1 MHSLSLRVNGR
12 TYQHEVDDRQLLV
25 YHLRE
30 SLGLTGTHV
39 GCVIGECGA
48 CSVLVD
54 GELVKSCLLLAVQ
67 ADGCD
72 VTTVEGLGEPDALTV
87 VQSAFVE
94 EYGLQCGYC
103 TPGMVLAAPR
113 AARGATGPDR
123 GGGSAKRLR
132 AISVCAQATCRSY
145 RQCSARPGSSGRP
158 LRSSPAHPRG
168 VRHEH
173 QTALRPRRAT
183 GVPPRRSENAQQGG
197 AALRARHGSVRRRPP
212 PAGDA
217 ARGNRTEPTRSRTD
231 SSGRTL
237 PKRPRCQAWSAS

>member
-54 GELVKSCLLLAVQ
+54 GELIKSCLLLAVQ

-72 VTTVEGLGEPDALTV
+72 VTTVEGLGEPDALTA

-103 TPGMVLAAPR
+103 TPGMVLAAHALLAERPDPTEAEVREALAGNLCMCTGYVQIVQAVLSAAGKLR
-113 AARGATGPDR
+113 AAASLIPSPPEG
-123 GGGSAKRLR
+123 
-132 AISVCAQATCRSY
+132 RS
-145 RQCSARPGSSGRP
+145 P
-158 LRSSPAHPRG
+158 
-168 VRHEH
+168 
-173 QTALRPRRAT
+173 
-183 GVPPRRSENAQQGG
+183 
-197 AALRARHGSVRRRPP
+197 
-212 PAGDA
+212 
-217 ARGNRTEPTRSRTD
+217 
-231 SSGRTL
+231 
-237 PKRPRCQAWSAS
+237 